1 MGCINCKH
9 LSRHSTLGIQFTP
22 PTPVI
27 STNQEAI
34 QKLSMQIAETVA
46 AKNESMVHTNAMQ
59 SIRIPFTVL
68 EDDKFQFVSLT
79 AYHTMKAEELSFDK
93 GERLRVS
100 IFFYHS

>member
-1 MGCINCKH
+1 MGCMNCKH
-9 LSRHSTLGIQFTP
+9 LSRHSTLGIQSTP

-27 STNQEAI
+27 STNQAAI

-59 SIRIPFTVL
+59 SIRIPFTEV
-68 EDDKFQFVSLT
+68 EDDKFQFVSLA
-79 AYHTMKAEELSFDK
+79 AYHTMKEEELSFDK

-100 IFFYHS
+100 IFYHS